1 MSIEFTDINKN
12 LPNGENMGG
21 IGQKVYFG
29 FHADVAI
36 WPTKPTNPLTLEAN
50 ASLTG
55 DLVMK
60 AGKRLFEMYITDDTG
75 EFKIESVGEIDGKS
89 FVEHLTIFQ
98 PGLQKKILGFINAA
112 KNDNLVFIV
121 QDAEGQRYLMGDPMR
136 AAVYVGAPDASG
148 TGKATADRKG
158 MSAEFVYKTPNAY
171 VYTGSV
177 PLTEATS
184 GSI

>member
-29 FHADVAI
+29 YHADVAG

-50 ASLTG
+50 ATLTG
-55 DLVMK
+55 DLTMK
-60 AGKRLFEMYITDDTG
+60 TGKRMFEIYVTDDAG
-75 EFKIESVGEIDGKS
+75 EFKIEPVGEADGKS
-89 FVEHLTIFQ
+89 FVQHLTIFH
-98 PGLQKKILGFINAA
+98 PGLQKKILGFMNAA

-121 QDAEGQRYLMGDPMR
+121 VDAEGQKYLMGDAMR
-136 AAVYVGAPDASG
+136 PATYQGSPDNNG

-158 MSAEFVYKTPNAY
+158 MSAEFTYKTPNVY
-171 VYTGSV
+171 VYGGSV

-184 GSI
+184 G